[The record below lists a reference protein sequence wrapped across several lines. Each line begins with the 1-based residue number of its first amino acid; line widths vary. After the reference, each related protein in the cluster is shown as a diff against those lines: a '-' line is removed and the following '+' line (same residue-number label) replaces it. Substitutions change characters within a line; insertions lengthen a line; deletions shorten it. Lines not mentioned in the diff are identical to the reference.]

1 MGDNARLLRL
11 PSSPSYLLLFRP
23 AMYGLSQEHPTYLA
37 CSMSFLQISA
47 DTANGIPR
55 AFGVW
60 TASAPMQLNGMTV
73 CLHLTKGAPDLLHR
87 HQDIELMTSL
97 SQMSVDQMD
106 VFQYSSYSSFWRSS
120 HSSES
125 STDHSRSY
133 KGSFSISASFM
144 LVPRS
149 H

>member
-1 MGDNARLLRL
+1 
-11 PSSPSYLLLFRP
+11 
-23 AMYGLSQEHPTYLA
+23 
-37 CSMSFLQISA
+37 
-47 DTANGIPR
+47 
-55 AFGVW
+55 
-60 TASAPMQLNGMTV
+60 MTS

-87 HQDIELMTSL
+87 HELMTSL

-120 HSSES
+120 HSSEY

-133 KGSFSISASFM
+133 KGSFSISASFT